1 MAELN
6 PNRSS
11 SHDEPTPALQL
22 GGDTPDSEIWKA
34 SELAILRSHVR
45 GYRGAPSKQKANYI
59 LTVVITEIK
68 NAWNNR
74 YARKKLKK
82 DAALQK
88 EWDKKKR
95 VNTLK

>member
-6 PNRSS
+6 PTT
-11 SHDEPTPALQL
+11 HDEPPPAIQL
-22 GGDTPDSEIWKA
+22 ASNTPDSEIWKA
-34 SELAILRSHVR
+34 SESAILRSHVR
-45 GYRGAPSKQKANYI
+45 GYRGAPSKQKAKYI

-68 NAWNNR
+68 KDWNNR

-82 DAALQK
+82 DPALQK
-88 EWDKKKR
+88 EWDNKKR